1 MSRGWALIA
10 AAALL
15 GCDANFYEDP
25 VDDGRREWGGQDL
38 PAAPCV
44 GDGDGVVAFDEV
56 MVDPT
61 AAILA
66 AYVVNRPDTSVV
78 VAGEAWDLSGVDVEQ
93 DEVVSVGPASLAGRW
108 YADHFPADAFD
119 ALLDAPSG
127 MMGVYR
133 LDEGESALMLLGIA
147 AQEVGD
153 YLVYDPPVPMLRFP
167 LADGDAWSADDATAE
182 GSVGG
187 ETYPQDL
194 GIDGVVT
201 LVHTYAMEV
210 DGEGT
215 VDLPIGAIDA
225 LRVRVEHRQEA
236 HNSVAGLV
244 AADSSR
250 ATLFV
255 AECLGT
261 VARLRSLPDEV
272 DPDFSEATE
281 VLRLG
286 FDEELMP

>member
-1 MSRGWALIA
+1 MIRPWALIA
-10 AAALL
+10 VVALL

-25 VDDGRREWGGQDL
+25 VDDDRRQWGGQEL

-44 GDGDGVVAFDEV
+44 GDGDGVVGYDEV
-56 MVDPT
+56 MVDPD
-61 AAILA
+61 AGILA
-66 AYVVNRPDTSVV
+66 AFVVNQPDTTV
-78 VAGEAWDLSGVDVEQ
+78 GLTGDAWDLSGVAPEF
-93 DEVVSVGPASLAGRW
+93 DEVLSIGPAALTDRW
-108 YADHFPADAFD
+108 YAEHFPADAFD
-119 ALLDAPSG
+119 SLLDAPSG

-133 LDEGESALMLLGIA
+133 LDDGESALMLLGIA
-147 AQEVGD
+147 SQDPGE
-153 YLVYDPPVPMLRFP
+153 YLVYDPPVPMLRYP
-167 LADGDAWSADDATAE
+167 LADGDTWSSGDATAE

-194 GIDGVVT
+194 GIDGVVS
-201 LVHTYAMEV
+201 LIHTYSMEV
-210 DGEGT
+210 DGEGALG
-215 VDLPIGAIDA
+215 LPIGDLDV

-250 ATLFV
+250 ATLYV
-255 AECLGT
+255 AECLGV

-272 DPDFSEATE
+272 EPDFTEATE

>member
-1 MSRGWALIA
+1 MIRPWALISV
-10 AAALL
+10 AALL

-25 VDDGRREWGGQDL
+25 VDDDRREWGGQDL

-44 GDGDGVVAFDEV
+44 GDGDGIVGYDEV
-56 MVDPT
+56 MVDT
-61 AAILA
+61 DSTLLA
-66 AYVVNRPDTSVV
+66 AFVVNQPDTTVGLEGGS
-78 VAGEAWDLSGVDVEQ
+78 WDLSGVVPEF
-93 DEVVSVGPASLAGRW
+93 DEVISVGPATLTDRW
-108 YADHFPADAFD
+108 YAEHFPADAFD
-119 ALLDAPSG
+119 TLLDSPSG

-133 LDEGESALMLLGIA
+133 LDDAGSALMLLGIA
-147 AQEVGD
+147 SQAPGE

-167 LADGDAWSADDATAE
+167 LADGDAWSSADATAE

-194 GIDGVVT
+194 GIDGVVS
-201 LVHTYAMEV
+201 LIHTYSMEV
-210 DGEGT
+210 DGVGALS
-215 VDLPIGAIDA
+215 LPIGQLDA

-250 ATLFV
+250 AILYV
-255 AECLGT
+255 AECLGV
-261 VARLRSLPDEV
+261 VARLRSLPDEAE
-272 DPDFSEATE
+272 PDFTEATE